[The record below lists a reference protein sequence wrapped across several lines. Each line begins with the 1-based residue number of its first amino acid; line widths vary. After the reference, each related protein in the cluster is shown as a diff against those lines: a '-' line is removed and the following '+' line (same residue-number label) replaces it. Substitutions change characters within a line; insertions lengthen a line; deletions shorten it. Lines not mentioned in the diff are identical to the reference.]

1 MHIQLAL
8 ALQIIVVQLL
18 KIQMQTLSCHGKY
31 ASAVS
36 GHKLDIIKHL
46 QMYLGK
52 PRSVPNAV

>member
-1 MHIQLAL
+1 MHIQLAH

-36 GHKLDIIKHL
+36 GHKLDIIKRL

-52 PRSVPNAV
+52 PR